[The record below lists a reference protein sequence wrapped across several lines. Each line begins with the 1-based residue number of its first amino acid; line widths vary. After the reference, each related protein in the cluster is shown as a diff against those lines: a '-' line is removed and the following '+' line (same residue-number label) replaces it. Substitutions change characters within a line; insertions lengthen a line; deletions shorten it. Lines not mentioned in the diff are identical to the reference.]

1 MAGYQFLHVE
11 AYAREESSK
20 GRTQTK
26 KNSDGTYTSKEVA
39 KEKRGNVRWVIA
51 EAKREQNSCHHI
63 DSPQPP
69 LVLLGDLDQVEQEAT
84 RWAEE
89 ATDERGRK
97 LRKDGACLLA
107 GVISLPRDEEAQ
119 WEQFKAKSVD
129 WLKEK
134 YGDNLRCVI
143 AHEKDELHPH
153 LHFYCVAK
161 KGQKFEDLH
170 EGKRAQKELK
180 KKNPQA
186 SKQEQNIAFA
196 EAMRATQ
203 DDFANRVGQ
212 RFGLARIGPGR
223 RRLTRAQW
231 QAEQAQAE
239 ALKNTLAKKN
249 AYKKHYKKQ
258 AIAEAQQAIEQ
269 AIEQA
274 KEQAKEQARAEGLA
288 EAQQVGKKLGGL
300 WSGVKD
306 KLSGP
311 TEREQQAIR
320 QAQEAQAKAEEEARK
335 AKVQADNRVSKVAEQ
350 LQAEQ
355 ARSKA
360 LEKELKQAEQKL
372 QDLAPQNQNRNRNGY
387 GYGLK

>member
-1 MAGYQFLHVE
+1 MAGYQFFHVE
-11 AYAREESSK
+11 AYAREESTK
-20 GRTQTK
+20 QRTQTK
-26 KNSDGTYTSKEVA
+26 KNSDGTFSSKEVQ

-51 EAKREQNSCHHI
+51 EAKREQDSCYHI

-69 LVLLGDLDQVEQEAT
+69 VVLLGNLDQVEAEAT
-84 RWAEE
+84 KWAEE
-89 ATDERGRK
+89 STDAQGRK
-97 LRKDGACLLA
+97 LRKDAHCLLA
-107 GVISLPRDEEAQ
+107 GVISLPREQEEN
-119 WEQFKAKSVD
+119 WEQFKAKSLD

-143 AHEKDELHPH
+143 AHEKDEAHPH
-153 LHFYCVAK
+153 LHFYAVAK
-161 KGQKFEDLH
+161 VGQSFDEIH

-203 DDFANRVGQ
+203 DDFSNRVGQ
-212 RFGLARIGPGR
+212 RFGLARLGPGR

-269 AIEQA
+269 A
-274 KEQAKEQARAEGLA
+274 KEQARAEGLA
-288 EAQQVGKKLGGL
+288 EAQQVGNKLGGL

-320 QAQEAQAKAEEEARK
+320 QAQEAQAKAEEEARRAK
-335 AKVQADNRVSKVAEQ
+335 AQADNRVTKVAEQ

-355 ARSKA
+355 ARAKA

-372 QDLAPQNQNRNRNGY
+372 QDLTPQNQNRNRNGY
-387 GYGLK
+387 GLK

>member
-11 AYAREESSK
+11 AYGREESK
-20 GRTQTK
+20 KQKTQCK
-26 KNSDGTYTSKEVA
+26 KNSDGTFSSKEVA

-84 RWAEE
+84 AWAEE

-107 GVISLPRDEEAQ
+107 GVISLPRSEEEDWPKFRDRSIQ
-119 WEQFKAKSVD
+119 

-134 YGDNLRCVI
+134 YGDNLRCVVE
-143 AHEKDELHPH
+143 HQDEAHPH
-153 LHFYCVAK
+153 LHFYAVPK
-161 KGQKFEDLH
+161 DGQKFEDLH

-180 KKNPQA
+180 KQNPQA
-186 SKQEQNIAFA
+186 TKQEQNIAFA

-203 DDFANRVGQ
+203 DDFSNRVGQ
-212 RFGLARIGPGR
+212 MFGLARIGPGR

-231 QAEQAQAE
+231 QAEQQQAE
-239 ALKNTLAKKN
+239 ALKKTLSKKN
-249 AYKKHYKKQ
+249 AYKKHYKKE
-258 AIAEAQQAIEQ
+258 AIKEAQPL
-269 AIEQA
+269 IEQA
-274 KEQAKEQARAEGLA
+274 KEQARQEGLA
-288 EAQQVGKKLGGL
+288 EAQQVGNKLGGL

-306 KLSGP
+306 RLSGP
-311 TEREQQAIR
+311 TEREQQAIK
-320 QAQEAQAKAEEEARK
+320 QAQEAQAKAEEEARRAK
-335 AKVQADNRVSKVAEQ
+335 AQADNRVSTVAQQ

-355 ARSKA
+355 ARAKA
-360 LEKELKQAEQKL
+360 LAKELEQAQQKL
-372 QDLAPQNQNRNRNGY
+372 QELAPAHKQSNRNGY
-387 GYGLK
+387 GLK